1 MIDFSTRHRA
11 VVILKKDFN
20 KFQSW
25 ALAEGVSFQEV
36 QTDSDAQT
44 LYGWLPSEA
53 EEEYQSS
60 WEDSGC

>member
-25 ALAEGVSFQEV
+25 ALAERVSFQEV

-44 LYGWLPSEA
+44 LCGWFPSEA

-60 WEDSGC
+60 WEDSSC